1 MITQKDL
8 EEIIKKRSD
17 ALNYA
22 ITHFEELKQRADKA
36 EIIKYGTSN
45 YGIGALT
52 PKVARVWCKGEYGKF
67 LKAAPNKHDYTIYE
81 LTVRK
86 KPLRIRHFMSEPCYA
101 VNSETLYFFEFENNL
116 WAAPFFGESKDVY
129 IGGNCYFFVYEN
141 ELLKYYG
148 LIDTKGRHA
157 YLYELDNKN
166 YPHVHLY
173 YHHYNHIFFYFKN
186 TGLIENNVEYYISE
200 CEYNEGKNRKIEN
213 FDFICK
219 TKPMFDKNY
228 PPENVLAGGYIYSEL
243 KGVYE

>member
-22 ITHFEELKQRADKA
+22 ITHFEELKQCADKA

-101 VNSETLYFFEFENNL
+101 VNSETLYFLNL
-116 WAAPFFGESKDVY
+116 KTICG
-129 IGGNCYFFVYEN
+129 
-141 ELLKYYG
+141 LLHFSVKARMF
-148 LIDTKGRHA
+148 ISA
-157 YLYELDNKN
+157 EIVIFLYMKM
-166 YPHVHLY
+166 
-173 YHHYNHIFFYFKN
+173 
-186 TGLIENNVEYYISE
+186 S
-200 CEYNEGKNRKIEN
+200 C
-213 FDFICK
+213 
-219 TKPMFDKNY
+219 
-228 PPENVLAGGYIYSEL
+228 
-243 KGVYE
+243 